1 MATSIVRSRARVA
14 LLGLVAGLLALTTLV
29 TPSFAASTKPFS
41 ATYPDELTTPRTC
54 PAGVP
59 ANAFCYTGVGHGPTT
74 PPGSTGTEQFAGFV
88 DQNKADPVTHCAPDV
103 NGVSITTSRGTLFL
117 TTNGNACPTSQTTSV
132 DNGTWRAFG
141 GTGIFD
147 GATGSGTVA
156 TVGTF
161 NANGTISSTST
172 YAGTLTLRD

>member
-14 LLGLVAGLLALTTLV
+14 LLGLVSALLAATTFA
-29 TPSFAASTKPFS
+29 TPSVAASTTTFH
-41 ATYPDELTTPRTC
+41 AVYPDELTTPRTC
-54 PAGVP
+54 PPGTPAG
-59 ANAFCYTGVGHGPTT
+59 AFCYTGVGHGPTT

-88 DQNKADPVTHCAPDV
+88 DQNRADPVTHCAPDFNV
-103 NGVSITTSRGTLFL
+103 VSITTNSGTLFL

-141 GTGIFD
+141 GTGIFED
-147 GATGSGTVA
+147 ASGSGTVA

-161 NANGTISSTST
+161 NANGTISSSST
-172 YAGTLTLRD
+172 YDGTLTLH